1 MASKIL
7 PFSRRL
13 KAIGGV
19 ILLAI
24 AYYAM
29 AELSRRVAAT
39 PQSVTPVWPPEG
51 IAMGAVLLFGNRL
64 GYGVLLGSFLANF
77 WAFQDT
83 SNLWSLGASVLLTL
97 GIAIGTTL
105 GTLLGSFL
113 FKKLA
118 KSNHPFNRVADV
130 FRFLFVTSLFSPI
143 VNATF
148 GVTCLALSAKVPWS
162 AYGAVWLTWWISNV
176 SGIFIVAP
184 LFLSWGQ
191 WLQNASGFFRRFI
204 REIRKLVHRCLTA
217 IQRTAQPQKTSIVPE
232 NPNESNPIQFGI
244 LFEFLLLLV
253 VILEIGRAT
262 FITSLNLDLDYIF
275 IPVLIWAV
283 FRLGAPGSMLLN
295 FIVASIAVMAT
306 VSGRGGFAKSDLNQS
321 LIELQSFIGVV
332 TLTILILLAV
342 IAERSQAEAKM
353 QAAFAKLAQVNET
366 LELRVRS
373 RTEELN
379 EKNRDLQSTLKVLEE
394 TQLQVLQNEKMSALG
409 QMVAGVAH
417 EINNPI
423 TFIHSNLF
431 PIEQYVG
438 DLLIAMKAYQK
449 HYPQPNPE
457 LKITLDGLD
466 LEFLADDLPKVLQS
480 MKSGTDRIRNIVKSL
495 RNFARLDESDLK
507 PVDIHQGI
515 DNTLMILQSRLAHQ
529 VHRPEIQVIRDYGVL
544 PQVTCYASSV
554 NQVFINILSNAIDA
568 LESSNLNKTYD
579 EILAN
584 PNVIEIRTQQLDP
597 DWVAIIISD
606 NGIGIPE
613 AIFPRLFDPFF
624 TTKPI
629 GKGTGLGL

>member
-1 MASKIL
+1 MSNQVQGAIITTKTHFLSGVFRLMASKIL
-7 PFSRRL
+7 PFPRRL
-13 KAIGGV
+13 KAIGGI

-64 GYGVLLGSFLANF
+64 SYGVLIGSFLANF

-83 SNLWSLGASVLLTL
+83 TSLGSLGASILLTL

-118 KSNHPFNRVADV
+118 KSNHPFNRVIDV

-148 GVTCLALSAKVPWS
+148 GVTCLAISEKIPWS
-162 AYGAVWLTWWISNV
+162 AYSTIWLTWWISNV

-184 LFLSWGQ
+184 LLLSWGQ
-191 WLQNASGFFRRFI
+191 WLQRSSWSIDQVVRAIQGLI
-204 REIRKLVHRCLTA
+204 HRCATPK
-217 IQRTAQPQKTSIVPE
+217 IQTTNNRQSWSIRDIFSGSRDWNVG
-232 NPNESNPIQFGI
+232 SI
-244 LFEFLLLLV
+244 FEFLVLLGA
-253 VILEIGRAT
+253 ILMIGRAT
-262 FITSLNLDLDYIF
+262 FLTNLDLDLDYVF
-275 IPVLIWAV
+275 IPILIWAA
-283 FRLGAPGSMLLN
+283 FRLGAPGAMLLN
-295 FIVASIAVMAT
+295 FSVATIAVMAT
-306 VSGRGGFAKSDLNQS
+306 VNGKGDFAKSNLNQS

-332 TLTILILLAV
+332 TLTMLVLLAV
-342 IAERSQAEAKM
+342 ISERSRAEAKM
-353 QAAFAKLAQVNET
+353 QSAFAKLAHANET

-379 EKNRDLQSTLKVLEE
+379 DKNRDLQRTLKVLEE

-423 TFIHSNLF
+423 TFIHSNIL

-438 DLLIAMKAYQK
+438 DLLAAINAYQE
-449 HYPQPNPE
+449 HYPQPPQALQSSLE
-457 LKITLDGLD
+457 TLD
-466 LEFLADDLPKVLQS
+466 LEFLSDDLPKVLYS
-480 MKSGTDRIRNIVKSL
+480 MKSGTNRIRNIVKSL

-507 PVDIHQGI
+507 AVDIHQGI
-515 DNTLMILQSRLAHQ
+515 DNTLMILQDRLAHQ
-529 VHRPEIQVIRDYGVL
+529 VNRPKIQVIKDYAEL
-544 PQVTCYASSV
+544 PEV
-554 NQVFINILSNAIDA
+554 
-568 LESSNLNKTYD
+568 
-579 EILAN
+579 
-584 PNVIEIRTQQLDP
+584 
-597 DWVAIIISD
+597 
-606 NGIGIPE
+606 
-613 AIFPRLFDPFF
+613 
-624 TTKPI
+624 
-629 GKGTGLGL
+629 